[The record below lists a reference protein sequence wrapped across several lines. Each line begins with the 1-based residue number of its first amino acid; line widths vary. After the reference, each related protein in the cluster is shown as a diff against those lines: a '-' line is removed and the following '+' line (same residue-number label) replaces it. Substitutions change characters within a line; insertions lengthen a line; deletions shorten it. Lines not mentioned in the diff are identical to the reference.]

1 VAKSRISI
9 LVSPLLCLTVLGGI
23 VAEDRTHLRPG
34 DIAPYHARAK
44 EAIEAWPKT
53 IKTSE
58 GEWTTSKD
66 DRLPQS
72 AEQLLHPNCELD
84 RLYTSRAIRVNS
96 LPAQASL
103 LVVQCKDSRDMVG
116 HYPPICYPAA
126 GRPNVAKSAFKLMIN
141 GKPLGGTEY
150 QFLFRKPVGEDR
162 QCVYNFFVVPGK
174 GIVADMDGVQ
184 EAGKDY
190 QRRYYGAAQFQVV
203 MDADYAQELREKIF
217 KAIIGANL
225 RAIEVLNTVEIQ

>member
-1 VAKSRISI
+1 MF
-9 LVSPLLCLTVLGGI
+9 VSPLLCLTVLGGI
-23 VAEDRTHLRPG
+23 VAEDRTHLKPA
-34 DIAPYHARAK
+34 DVEPYHVRARQV
-44 EAIEAWPKT
+44 IEAWPKT
-53 IKTSE
+53 ISTGE

-84 RLYTSRAIRVNS
+84 RLYTSRTIRLNNY
-96 LPAQASL
+96 PAQASL
-103 LVVQCKDSRDMVG
+103 LIVQCKDSRDMVG

-126 GRPNVAKSAFKLMIN
+126 GRPNVAKTPVSLLVKGAPI
-141 GKPLGGTEY
+141 GGMEY
-150 QFLFRKPVGEDR
+150 QFLFRKPIGEDR

-184 EAGKDY
+184 QAGKDY

-203 MDADYAQELREKIF
+203 MDADYPQELREKIF
-217 KAIIGANL
+217 RTIIGANL
-225 RAIEVLNTVEIQ
+225 RAIEVLNTVETQ